1 MLVEAVRRSTPN
13 PFFITSQYI
22 RLMIDEGDLPTEQ
35 PARETS
41 GFSRQH
47 ARSVFL
53 TVQPGETSPSGG
65 IVE

>member
-1 MLVEAVRRSTPN
+1 
-13 PFFITSQYI
+13 
-22 RLMIDEGDLPTEQ
+22 MIDEGDLPTEQ